1 MANQE
6 WLFKTSASILAATAA
21 TNNLTPA
28 EETTANGLAWLVA
41 KHKELENM
49 DQDKAVTAFQ
59 KLEPNIQEALKS
71 YFVDAQYNPD
81 TGDGSLFGTAAKY
94 VTDFAGTV
102 FDTLGKYGEIIS
114 TPYRAL
120 RLAGEEGA
128 NLFDSRTW
136 SRASDGNRLFDA
148 SQEAEINQAYTQE
161 ERLIARQVAMGT
173 GMGEILAG
181 LDSDAEFAAFERWQ
195 TGKDE
200 RINNAIRDYDDAK
213 ISWGRDLV
221 RAIGLNPDVGVTDQG
236 AEGRA
241 YDFLSGLFDFAGD
254 VAFDPLTYVAAPIK
268 AVQTARFGVMSML
281 KAEAGSLTTA
291 QKTLKVLSAG
301 KMEFGVE
308 AAFSSQKVRN
318 VFDEVGTHIKE
329 LNRRKPSAANRALTV
344 NKIKELVPQFDDNV
358 IEQLR
363 KGKVYDADSAQRWF
377 ANGRKA
383 EAILRGELG
392 TSEFILPR
400 HIATNRTR
408 KFVRSA
414 VSSVISGGKTAPVG
428 DAADDVV
435 ETLLRGDSL
444 EGIIAAKKVRAFT
457 KRHASMI
464 ERAAFQTKR
473 AGERALIDR
482 TVWVGGSDELGRKLA
497 SKSGDSIYT
506 VARSFLDKDNA
517 NLIRSAFVHAKN
529 SSQRRN
535 IVSGLYKSMAH
546 SMGVDTNS
554 AAFKNVMKS
563 WEEGIYGESV
573 KVTDDIAGLIGLN
586 NGTYSTG
593 NVALNSRGQAKQMA
607 VAAHQLNDQA
617 VLPDLGEFSRLVN
630 NGMITRVV
638 SKTIDSRAMSAVTDA
653 WSALNLLPRLGL
665 RSVIDENAFHLLT
678 IPAAM
683 LPRIIEGYQSSIVSR
698 VVTRA
703 PKYTKFGKPLAY
715 QGKKITIGGKQLR
728 RVSTEQKDIGVIAR
742 IMRPMF
748 VNVSDSALIKAQ
760 SSVEAEAQ
768 LIEES
773 LTKGMYGRVS
783 AMFGGEPDRWA
794 KTIADHT
801 RFGFSRSTD
810 EFTKG
815 ITQSQTQASS
825 VFSRVHEG
833 ADGALNLNVKQAM
846 QDLGVEFSNS
856 PTILAAGSPEF
867 KINYLMQI
875 NNRVDRNSQIGKLAV
890 LYMDSPQEAV
900 AAIADYLKKNKNLWN
915 KFERSAHQTPEQAAV
930 DMYLHVRN
938 VFVNSDGVVNQK
950 LLDKIRV
957 VDGEGVHVRNGVS
970 YTIDSRNLSIDDIED
985 LGTDVPLQLMGY
997 APRVPMLKD
1006 MPHFLS
1012 EIIDRGFQVAD
1023 RQVATL
1029 SREPVFYAYLS
1040 KYRKDLDGL
1049 EKAFVKEMM
1058 KKNPKMSLEVA
1069 QEVAAKRYAFI
1080 ANDMALNRVLGYVDN
1095 PNIRSN
1101 IAFSARNVARYYRA
1115 TEDFYRRAG
1124 RVVKNNPMALVRLRM
1139 AIEGMDHAGFIYE
1152 DENGEKYFNIPVDQ
1166 ITYGFYGNVTR
1177 LLTGQW
1183 PAEMMPLSLTGKVKM
1198 LAPSFDP
1205 EAAMPTL
1212 SSPFASVSWSIIEK
1226 LIPIEY
1232 SNKVTRALMGPY
1244 AEGRD
1249 LGDAFMPG
1257 MVRRFGEVAAASLG
1271 HESEQVASATM
1282 KAGAMYTANGMAP
1295 GPDST
1300 IFERE
1305 EFAQKMQATARNI
1318 VAIRNLLGIISP
1330 VTPGLSE
1337 TVDVPEELL
1346 KQGVTSFRS
1355 EFQALV
1361 DAEFAKGNVNAYETA
1376 LEKWTRTNPGKLAYT
1391 VSESESTIAASLQK
1405 TKEAVNWV
1413 RSNNAF
1419 VKNHPE
1425 ASLFLAP
1432 MADSG
1437 FDIAAY
1443 SYLKAEGYVQRKELD
1458 QYFMDIANVWAE
1470 NRYDDIRKKW
1480 GERIALEPTTTGRQH
1495 LSNMMQQELDEFM
1508 ADKPYLKT
1516 KFENFSGNR
1525 QYKTDV
1531 LADMRNMLEADI
1543 PEGSTATADV
1553 LRRMIAEY
1561 DKGIMTLQAN
1571 PADTDS
1577 ATAWRQQTRAIIAN
1591 RIAEIA
1597 GPNPNAIQFYD
1608 NVLKRLLEQ

>member
-1 MANQE
+1 
-6 WLFKTSASILAATAA
+6 
-21 TNNLTPA
+21 
-28 EETTANGLAWLVA
+28 
-41 KHKELENM
+41 
-49 DQDKAVTAFQ
+49 
-59 KLEPNIQEALKS
+59 
-71 YFVDAQYNPD
+71 
-81 TGDGSLFGTAAKY
+81 
-94 VTDFAGTV
+94 
-102 FDTLGKYGEIIS
+102 
-114 TPYRAL
+114 
-120 RLAGEEGA
+120 
-128 NLFDSRTW
+128 
-136 SRASDGNRLFDA
+136 
-148 SQEAEINQAYTQE
+148 
-161 ERLIARQVAMGT
+161 
-173 GMGEILAG
+173 
-181 LDSDAEFAAFERWQ
+181 
-195 TGKDE
+195 
-200 RINNAIRDYDDAK
+200 
-213 ISWGRDLV
+213 
-221 RAIGLNPDVGVTDQG
+221 
-236 AEGRA
+236 
-241 YDFLSGLFDFAGD
+241 
-254 VAFDPLTYVAAPIK
+254 
-268 AVQTARFGVMSML
+268 
-281 KAEAGSLTTA
+281 
-291 QKTLKVLSAG
+291 
-301 KMEFGVE
+301 
-308 AAFSSQKVRN
+308 
-318 VFDEVGTHIKE
+318 
-329 LNRRKPSAANRALTV
+329 
-344 NKIKELVPQFDDNV
+344 
-358 IEQLR
+358 
-363 KGKVYDADSAQRWF
+363 
-377 ANGRKA
+377 
-383 EAILRGELG
+383 
-392 TSEFILPR
+392 
-400 HIATNRTR
+400 
-408 KFVRSA
+408 
-414 VSSVISGGKTAPVG
+414 
-428 DAADDVV
+428 
-435 ETLLRGDSL
+435 
-444 EGIIAAKKVRAFT
+444 
-457 KRHASMI
+457 MI
-464 ERAAFQTKR
+464 ERAAFQTRR
-473 AGERALIDR
+473 AGEQALIDR
-482 TVWVGGSDELGRKLA
+482 TVWVGGNDELGRKLA
-497 SKSGDSIYT
+497 AKSGGSIYT
-506 VARSFLDKDNA
+506 LARSFLGKDNSR
-517 NLIRSAFVHAKN
+517 LIQSAYVHAKTAG
-529 SSQRRN
+529 QRRN
-535 IVSGLYKSMAH
+535 IVSGLYKSMAE
-546 SMGVDTNS
+546 SMGVDVNT

-563 WEEGIYGESV
+563 WEEGIYGETV
-573 KVTDDIAGLIGLN
+573 KVTNDIAGLVGPT
-586 NGTYSTG
+586 NGTYLPGNITG
-593 NVALNSRGQAKQMA
+593 NAAGQTKQMA
-607 VAAHQLNDQA
+607 LAAYQLNNQA
-617 VLPDLGEFSRLVN
+617 LLPDLGQLSKLIN

-698 VVTRA
+698 IVTRA
-703 PKYTKFGKPLAY
+703 PKYTKLGKPLAY

-728 RVSTEQKDIGVIAR
+728 RATTEQKDIGIIAR

-748 VNVSDSALIKAQ
+748 VNVSDAALIKAQ
-760 SSVEAEAQ
+760 TSVEAEAQ
-768 LIEES
+768 MIEEA
-773 LTKGMYGRVS
+773 LTKGMYGRVMS
-783 AMFGGEPDRWA
+783 MFGGDTERWA
-794 KTIADHT
+794 KTVADHT

-810 EFTKG
+810 EFSKG
-815 ITQSQTQASS
+815 ITQSQTQAVST
-825 VFSRVHEG
+825 FARVHEG
-833 ADGALNLNVKQAM
+833 ADGNLNLNVKQAM

-890 LYMDSPQEAV
+890 LYMDSPNEAT
-900 AAIADYLKKNKNLWN
+900 AAIADYLRKNKNLWN
-915 KFERSAHQTPEQAAV
+915 KFERSAHQTPEEAAV

-957 VDGEGVHVRNGVS
+957 VDDAGVHARNGVN

-1006 MPHFLS
+1006 LPHFLS

-1040 KYRKDLDGL
+1040 KYRKDLDVM

-1058 KKNPKMSLEVA
+1058 AKNPNMT
-1069 QEVAAKRYAFI
+1069 QEVAAELAAKRYSFI

-1095 PNIRSN
+1095 PNVRSN

-1124 RVVKNNPMALVRLRM
+1124 RVIKNNPEALVRLRM
-1139 AIEGMDHAGFIYE
+1139 TIEGMDHTGFIYE

-1183 PAEMMPLSLTGKVKM
+1183 PEEMMPLALTGKVKM

-1212 SSPFASVSWSIIEK
+1212 SSPFASVSWAIIEK
-1226 LIPIEY
+1226 LIPVEY
-1232 SNKVTRALMGPY
+1232 SSKLTRTLMGPY

-1249 LGDAFMPG
+1249 LGDAFMPS
-1257 MVRRFGEVAAASLG
+1257 MLRRFGEVASASLG

-1295 GPDST
+1295 GPDAT

-1346 KQGVTSFRS
+1346 SQGVTSFRS

-1361 DAEFAKGNVNAYETA
+1361 DAEFAKGNVNAYEVA

-1391 VSESESTIAASLQK
+1391 VPESESKIAASLQK
-1405 TKEAVNWV
+1405 TKEAVDWV
-1413 RSNNAF
+1413 RSNNSF
-1419 VKNHPE
+1419 VKSHPE

-1443 SYLKAEGYVQRKELD
+1443 SYLKAEGYVERKELD

-1470 NRYDDIRKKW
+1470 NTYDDIKKKW
-1480 GERIALEPTTTGRQH
+1480 SERMVLEPTVSGRQNM
-1495 LSNMMQQELDEFM
+1495 SNMMQQELDEFL

-1531 LADMRNMLEADI
+1531 LTDMRNMLSTDV

-1553 LRRMIAEY
+1553 IRNMIAEY
-1561 DKGIMTLQAN
+1561 DKGLLALQAN
-1571 PADTDS
+1571 PAETDA
-1577 ATAWRQQTRAIIAN
+1577 ATAYRQQARAIIAN

-1597 GPNPNAIQFYD
+1597 GANPNAIQFYN